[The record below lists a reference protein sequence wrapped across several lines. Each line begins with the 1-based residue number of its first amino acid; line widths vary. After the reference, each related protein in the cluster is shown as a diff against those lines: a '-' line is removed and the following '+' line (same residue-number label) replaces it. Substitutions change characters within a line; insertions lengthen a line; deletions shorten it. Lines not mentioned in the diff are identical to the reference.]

1 MSETSRR
8 KFPIKVFDEEGNEVI
23 KEVSYRAV
31 TDERTG
37 MIHWQMEPGQD
48 LSGQKLRVSR
58 NLRLVSIGGGTG
70 QPVVLQG
77 LKRYLFPEERRGAS
91 DLPARERLTAVVT
104 MTDDGG
110 SSGQLRSEF
119 NALPPGDIRNCLAAL
134 SQNEGLM
141 TRLLQYRFDG
151 NSGLS
156 QHSMGNL
163 VLTALSELQ
172 QSFVKAV
179 SEIGSILAIQGRIL
193 PSTVEHAVLRAE
205 LADGS
210 FLEGETRINQT
221 SQRIRRLMI
230 SPEEVH
236 PVEQV
241 LEALEKAD
249 GIIVG
254 PGSLYTSILPNLL
267 IQGVTDAIRRSSAKK
282 ILVANLMTEPRE
294 TSGFSVSDHLRVL
307 EEHLDFR
314 LADWVVINKTPIPSA
329 QLSRYGAKGSDRTAY
344 ALEEIRAFGLEP
356 VEADLL
362 ADTDK
367 VRHDPDKLARAILG
381 LF

>member
-1 MSETSRR
+1 MSEASHR
-8 KFPIKVFDEEGNEVI
+8 KFPLKVFDEEGNEVI
-23 KEVSYRAV
+23 KEVLYRAV

-48 LSGQKLRVSR
+48 LSGRTLRVNR

-77 LKRYLFPEERRGAS
+77 LKRYLFSGERP
-91 DLPARERLTAVVT
+91 DKVDVPTRERLTAVVT

-110 SSGQLRSEF
+110 SSGRLRSEF

-134 SQNEGLM
+134 SHDEGLM
-141 TRLLQYRFDG
+141 TRLLQYRFEG

-156 QHSMGNL
+156 QHSLGNL
-163 VLTALSELQ
+163 VLTALSEVQ

-193 PSTVEHAVLRAE
+193 PSTVEQAVLRAE
-205 LADGS
+205 LVDGS
-210 FLEGETRINQT
+210 VLEGETRINRVPG
-221 SQRIRRLMI
+221 RIRRLMI
-230 SPEEVH
+230 SPADVRPLPE
-236 PVEQV
+236 V

-249 GIIVG
+249 GIVIG

-267 IQGVTDAIRRSSAKK
+267 IRGVADAVRRSRAKK
-282 ILVANLMTEPRE
+282 IVVANLMTEPQE
-294 TSGFSVSDHLRVL
+294 TAGFRVSDHLRVL
-307 EEHLDFR
+307 EEHLGFR
-314 LADWVVINKTPIPSA
+314 LADWVVINKSPIPAA
-329 QLSRYGAKGSDRTAY
+329 QLSRYGAEGAERTGY
-344 ALEEIRAFGLEP
+344 DLDKIRALGLEP
-356 VEADLL
+356 VEAELL

-367 VRHDPDKLARAILG
+367 VRHDPDKLARVILG

>member
-1 MSETSRR
+1 VSEASHR

-23 KEVSYRAV
+23 KEVLYRAV

-48 LSGQKLRVSR
+48 LSGRKIRINR
-58 NLRLVSIGGGTG
+58 DLRLVSIGGGTG

-77 LKRYLFPEERRGAS
+77 LKRYLFPEDRREAS

-110 SSGQLRSEF
+110 SSGRLRSEF

-230 SPEEVH
+230 SPREVR

-249 GIIVG
+249 GIIIG

-267 IQGVTDAIRRSSAKK
+267 IQGVADAIRRSKAKK
-282 ILVANLMTEPRE
+282 ILVANLMTEPQE
-294 TSGFSVSDHLRVL
+294 TTGFSMSDHLRVL
-307 EEHLDFR
+307 EEHLDCR

-329 QLSRYGAKGSDRTAY
+329 QLSRYGAEGADRTGY
-344 ALEEIRAFGLEP
+344 SLEEIRGFGLEP
-356 VEADLL
+356 VEAELL
-362 ADTDK
+362 GDTEK
-367 VRHDPDKLARAILG
+367 VRHDPDKLARAILE